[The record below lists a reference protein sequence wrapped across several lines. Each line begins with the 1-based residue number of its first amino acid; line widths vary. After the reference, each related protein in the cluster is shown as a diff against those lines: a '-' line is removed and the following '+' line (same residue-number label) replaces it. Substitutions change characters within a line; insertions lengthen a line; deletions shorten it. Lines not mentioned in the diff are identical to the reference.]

1 MSSSVSP
8 RPLPPSG
15 TADTALT
22 GPTAWT
28 PWPAPT
34 VPTALERRR
43 PRHVGLYVMLT
54 SGALLSVFPL
64 YWLAVI
70 ASNTTSDIY
79 KSPPKLLPGSHL
91 FDNIAKVFDKID
103 FVAPLANTLF
113 VALAV
118 TFLVLFFDS
127 LAAFAFAKFDFPGR
141 DALFTGVLVTF
152 MLPMQLAII
161 PQFITMVNLGW
172 VGQLQALI
180 IPAAAN
186 AFGIFWLRQY
196 IKSAVPDE
204 LMDACVLDGGGFMR
218 QYVTVCLPLIRP
230 GLGFLGL
237 FTFISTWNDYLWPL
251 TILTDPHRVTLQVA
265 LAQLQSAFA
274 QDYGM
279 IMAGALLATVPLL
292 VVFLLGARQFIGDIA
307 KGAIR

>member
-1 MSSSVSP
+1 MSILASP
-8 RPLPPSG
+8 RPL
-15 TADTALT
+15 
-22 GPTAWT
+22 T
-28 PWPAPT
+28 PRRAARPAPS
-34 VPTALERRR
+34 AGNLRRR
-43 PRHVGLYVMLT
+43 RLGLYLMLT

-91 FDNIAKVFDKID
+91 FENIAKVFDKID

-141 DALFTGVLVTF
+141 DALFTAVLVTF
-152 MLPMQLAII
+152 MLPTQLAII

-196 IKSAVPDE
+196 IRSAVPDE

-251 TILTDPHRVTLQVA
+251 TILTDPHRITLQVA
-265 LAQLQSAFA
+265 LAQLQSAFG

-292 VVFLLGARQFIGDIA
+292 VVFLFGARQFIGDIA

>member
-1 MSSSVSP
+1 MSSTLTSP
-8 RPLPPSG
+8 PATPSG
-15 TADTALT
+15 TALAEQ
-22 GPTAWT
+22 AA
-28 PWPAPT
+28 APT
-34 VPTALERRR
+34 RRRRR
-43 PRHVGLYVMLT
+43 PRKLGLYLMLT

-64 YWLAVI
+64 YWLTVI

-79 KSPPKLLPGSHL
+79 KSPPKLVPGSHL
-91 FDNIAKVFDKID
+91 LENIGKVFERID
-103 FVAPLANTLF
+103 FLAPLANTLI
-113 VALAV
+113 VAVSV

-127 LAAFAFAKFDFPGR
+127 LAAFAFAKFHFPGR
-141 DALFTGVLVTF
+141 DALFTLVLVTF
-152 MLPMQLAII
+152 MLPMQLAIV

-172 VGQLQALI
+172 VGNLQALI

-196 IKSAVPDE
+196 ISSAVPDE
-204 LMDACVLDGGGFMR
+204 LMDAAVIDGAGFMR

-237 FTFISTWNDYLWPL
+237 FTFNSTWNDYLWPL
-251 TILTDPHRVTLQVA
+251 TVLTDPNRVTLQVA
-265 LAQLQSAFA
+265 LAQLKSAFG

-279 IMAGALLATVPLL
+279 IMAGALLAVVPLL
-292 VVFLLGARQFIGDIA
+292 VVFLIGARQFIGDIA

>member
-1 MSSSVSP
+1 MSILASP
-8 RPLPPSG
+8 RPP
-15 TADTALT
+15 
-22 GPTAWT
+22 GPVRIAR
-28 PWPAPT
+28 PAPS
-34 VPTALERRR
+34 ASSRRR
-43 PRHVGLYVMLT
+43 RQLGLYLMLG

-64 YWLAVI
+64 YWLLVI
-70 ASNTTSDIY
+70 ASNRTSDIY

-91 FDNIAKVFDKID
+91 IENIGAVFDKID
-103 FVAPLANTLF
+103 FVAPLLNTLF

-141 DALFTGVLVTF
+141 DALFTAVLVTF

-172 VGQLQALI
+172 VGHLQALI
-180 IPAAAN
+180 VPAAAN

-196 IKSAVPDE
+196 VKSAVPDE

-251 TILTDPHRVTLQVA
+251 TILTDPHRITLQVA
-265 LAQLQSAFA
+265 LSQLQSAFG

-279 IMAGALLATVPLL
+279 IMAGALLATLPLV
-292 VVFLLGARQFIGDIA
+292 VVFLFGARQFIGDIA